1 MAQMEQT
8 KIYFDVA
15 SEGERAG
22 HVDMAAVMT
31 ACNHKQFH
39 QVSRDGTAL
48 CYSLLVTAIKGN
60 VVFNSAPHGFP
71 TANAVKKTSA
81 GWKAQMRHAG
91 IRTKDLPTYGKR
103 ARYALD
109 RDGVVANVV
118 FDPPELIFENSSTHL
133 HPLQSPG
140 GPKWFPDYTASDGTD
155 VQYRGLATPAAGS
168 IAANQVTQ
176 VTVTDQ
182 SVTPETSSQMPLV
195 LLGSIANNFSVIDEW
210 LNSRRSKESYSEET
224 PGVQADSAMA
234 NLFSISEE
242 QSDEVIGGVEE
253 YMDWRPYLTDEGNKP
268 WTNLVQLAVIDSS
281 LTTLTTTPPI
291 APSVDSV
298 VPLYPSNSAIIDVP
312 LGLFRI
318 FADASSSFQVD
329 VLAIYEMS

>member
-8 KIYFDVA
+8 KIYFDV
-15 SEGERAG
+15 SNEDERVG

-39 QVSRDGTAL
+39 HVSGDGTAL

-109 RDGVVANVV
+109 RDAVTPNTV
-118 FDPPELIFENSSTHL
+118 FEAGELIFENSSIHL
-133 HPLQSPG
+133 EPKMDPG
-140 GPKWFPDYTASDGTD
+140 GNKWFPSYTASDGTR
-155 VQYRGLATPAAGS
+155 VRFKGLATPLVGE

-195 LLGSIANNFSVIDEW
+195 LLGTVAGNFSVIDEW

-224 PGVQADSAMA
+224 PGIQADSAMA

-253 YMDWRPYLTDEGNKP
+253 YMDWRPYLTDTINKP

-281 LTTLTTTPPI
+281 LT
-291 APSVDSV
+291 SVTEQDPLLPEVKSV

-318 FADASSSFQVD
+318 FADASAIFQVD

>member
-8 KIYFDVA
+8 KIYFDVD

-39 QVSRDGTAL
+39 QVSGDGTAL

-109 RDGVVANVV
+109 RDGVVANIV
-118 FDPPELIFENSSTHL
+118 FDPDELIFENSSIHL
-133 HPLQSPG
+133 QPKQTPG
-140 GPKWFPDYTASDGTD
+140 GPKWFPDYEASDGTD

-195 LLGSIANNFSVIDEW
+195 LLGTVASNFSVIDEW

-253 YMDWRPYLTDEGNKP
+253 YMDWRPYLTDTINKP
-268 WTNLVQLAVIDSS
+268 WTNLVQLAVIDSV
-281 LTTLTTTPPI
+281 LTTTP
-291 APSVDSV
+291 SGTDSL
-298 VPLYPSNSAIIDVP
+298 VPTYPANSAIIDVP

-318 FADASSSFQVD
+318 QADASSRFQVD
-329 VLAIYEMS
+329 VLAIYEM

>member
-1 MAQMEQT
+1 
-8 KIYFDVA
+8 
-15 SEGERAG
+15 
-22 HVDMAAVMT
+22 
-31 ACNHKQFH
+31 
-39 QVSRDGTAL
+39 
-48 CYSLLVTAIKGN
+48 

-103 ARYALD
+103 ARFALD

-118 FDPPELIFENSSTHL
+118 FEAGELIFENSSIHL
-133 HPLQSPG
+133 EPKQSPG
-140 GPKWFPDYTASDGTD
+140 GPKWFPAYTASDGTY
-155 VQYRGLATPAAGS
+155 VRFRGNAVPAAGEIS
-168 IAANQVTQ
+168 ANQVTQ

-195 LLGSIANNFSVIDEW
+195 LLGAVGGNFSVIDEW
-210 LNSRRSKESYSEET
+210 LNSRRSQESYSEET
-224 PGVQADSAMA
+224 PGIQADSAMA

-253 YMDWRPYLTDEGNKP
+253 YMDWRPYLTDTNLKP
-268 WTNLVQLAVIDSS
+268 WTNLVQLAQIDAS
-281 LTTLTTTPPI
+281 LTTVTTTPPI
-291 APSVDSV
+291 APSVDSL
-298 VPLYPSNSAIIDVP
+298 VPLYPANSAIIDVP

-318 FADASSSFQVD
+318 LADESASFQVD